1 MCPVLLDQINQVTDG
16 LIDDIMRNDFDDI
29 LITSLI
35 GVTTVSMLELIETGR
50 IDIFTDTGGVFL

>member
-35 GVTTVSMLELIETGR
+35 GVTTVSMLELIKTGR
-50 IDIFTDTGGVFL
+50 TDIFTDTGGVFL

>member
-50 IDIFTDTGGVFL
+50 TDIFTDTGGVFL